1 MESRLIKITCISYFS
16 FTEADKSNDEPNE
29 FLQVKRYSWFPS
41 RRAEKTVMTKL
52 VKIPKNNSN
61 RKEIS
66 TKLALLGKMFIF
78 SQVKEY
84 KVINVKKISQAFPFS
99 CVQF

>member
-1 MESRLIKITCISYFS
+1 MEIRLIKITCISYFS
-16 FTEADKSNDEPNE
+16 LTKANKFNDEPNE
-29 FLQVKRYSWFPS
+29 LLKVKRYSWFPS
-41 RRAEKTVMTKL
+41 RRAEKAVMTKL
-52 VKIPKNNSN
+52 VKILKNNSN

-84 KVINVKKISQAFPFS
+84 KLINAKKIIE
-99 CVQF
+99 V

>member
-41 RRAEKTVMTKL
+41 RRAEKTAMTKL
-52 VKIPKNNSN
+52 VKIPKSNSN
-61 RKEIS
+61 RKEILK
-66 TKLALLGKMFIF
+66 KLHF
-78 SQVKEY
+78 
-84 KVINVKKISQAFPFS
+84 
-99 CVQF
+99 

>member
-29 FLQVKRYSWFPS
+29 FLQVKRYNWFPS

-84 KVINVKKISQAFPFS
+84 KVINVKKIS
-99 CVQF
+99 

>member
-29 FLQVKRYSWFPS
+29 FLLVKRHSSFPS

-84 KVINVKKISQAFPFS
+84 KVINVKKIS
-99 CVQF
+99 

>member
-1 MESRLIKITCISYFS
+1 
-16 FTEADKSNDEPNE
+16 
-29 FLQVKRYSWFPS
+29 
-41 RRAEKTVMTKL
+41 MTKL

-78 SQVKEY
+78 SQEKEY

>member
-1 MESRLIKITCISYFS
+1 MESRLCISYFS
-16 FTEADKSNDEPNE
+16 FAEVDKSNDETNE

-66 TKLALLGKMFIF
+66 KKMHF
-78 SQVKEY
+78 
-84 KVINVKKISQAFPFS
+84 
-99 CVQF
+99 